1 MKVPSTAV
9 LLLLGVVHSVKLT
22 GKENEQ
28 SAISQQE
35 SETHSQVADM
45 WNAAYEVQK
54 EPEEPEKSPFH
65 FDLVGLAQGLTK
77 SATMAAKMHE
87 LEKHVN
93 EAKKTLE
100 SHRQHLH

>member
-45 WNAAYEVQK
+45 WNAAYEV
-54 EPEEPEKSPFH
+54 
-65 FDLVGLAQGLTK
+65 
-77 SATMAAKMHE
+77 
-87 LEKHVN
+87 
-93 EAKKTLE
+93 
-100 SHRQHLH
+100 